1 MVEHPSLDAYREGGL
16 LPDVDPRPPGQIPR
30 PEITDLG
37 MGKVLE
43 LAKESWGEGG

>member
-1 MVEHPSLDAYREGGL
+1 MMPTGREAGCPMSIHGH
-16 LPDVDPRPPGQIPR
+16 PGQIPR

>member
-1 MVEHPSLDAYREGGL
+1 MPTGEKAYCPMSGHGHL
-16 LPDVDPRPPGQIPR
+16 GQIPT

-43 LAKESWGEGG
+43 LAKEAGSEGG